1 MFRDRVDAGQQLARK
16 LEHYRG
22 TNSVVVGLPR
32 GGVPVAAEV
41 AKELGLP
48 LDIIGVR
55 KLGVPGQEELAM
67 GAIGE
72 GGVRVFNQDLATSL
86 GVSAEAIAEVERRE
100 AEVLAERLSLFRA
113 GRPEVDL
120 CGKTALLIDDGMATG
135 STARVAC
142 EVARAR
148 GAHTVVLAV
157 PVAPADE
164 VGRFLAADLVVVVEP
179 AKWFRG
185 VGGHYRD
192 FGQTPNE
199 EVVALL
205 AASP

>member
-16 LEHYRG
+16 LEQYRG

-72 GGVRVFNQDLATSL
+72 GGVRVFNPELATSL
-86 GVSAEAIAEVERRE
+86 GISPEAIAEVERRE
-100 AEVLAERLSLFRA
+100 ADVLAERLDLFRA

-120 CGKTALLIDDGMATG
+120 TGKTALLIDDGMATG

-164 VGRFLAADLVVVVEP
+164 VGRFDAADELVVVDPVHQ
-179 AKWFRG
+179 FFG

-192 FGQTPNE
+192 FSQTTNA
-199 EVVALL
+199 EVITHLR
-205 AASP
+205 